1 MDRDT
6 LDTTCGSVKGEAME
20 KVLQQQVTVLP
31 GGKVEVVC
39 PELDAGQVVDVVV
52 LRDLVGSRRPIT
64 EIINDGPGKRLF
76 RTAKEVDDYLAEER
90 ASWDR

>member
-1 MDRDT
+1 MQ
-6 LDTTCGSVKGEAME
+6 

-31 GGKVEVVC
+31 GGKVELVC

-52 LRDLVGSRRPIT
+52 LRDNGGPRRHIS
-64 EIINDGPGKRLF
+64 EIISGGPNQRLF
-76 RTAKEVDDYLAEER
+76 ETAEEVDDYLAEER

>member
-1 MDRDT
+1 MN
-6 LDTTCGSVKGEAME
+6 GETME

-31 GGKVEVVC
+31 GGKVELVC

-52 LRDLVGSRRPIT
+52 LRDLDRSLRPIT
-64 EIINDGPGKRLF
+64 EIINDGPGQRLF
-76 RTAKEVDDYLAEER
+76 KTAKEIDDYLAEER

>member
-1 MDRDT
+1 MQ
-6 LDTTCGSVKGEAME
+6 

-31 GGKVEVVC
+31 GGKVELVC

-52 LRDLVGSRRPIT
+52 LRDPVGSRRQIT
-64 EIINDGPGKRLF
+64 EIINDGPEQRLF
-76 RTAKEVDDYLAEER
+76 RTAKEVDEYLADER

>member
-1 MDRDT
+1 MQ
-6 LDTTCGSVKGEAME
+6 

-31 GGKVEVVC
+31 GGKVELVC

-52 LRDLVGSRRPIT
+52 LRDNVGSRRRIT
-64 EIINDGPGKRLF
+64 EIINGGPEQRLF
-76 RTAKEVDDYLAEER
+76 MSAQQVNDYLAEER